1 MKTLHRYVVALS
13 CLLLISTAPLI
24 AGAQETA
31 PAPQPPVS
39 EVESLRRQVEEQKA
53 LIQKLQSNVAQQS
66 QALEKQQSLLE
77 TLLLKIEQLDAAAPD
92 ARMIKASAT
101 VPAPAAEVSDVR
113 EPANNSQAAP
123 AAKKP
128 EERPKVFESGY
139 GKIKFNGL
147 FQGWFAAGNGSFRDT
162 FRIRRV

>member
-53 LIQKLQSNVAQQS
+53 LIQKLQSNFAQQS

-77 TLLLKIEQLDAAAPD
+77 TLLLKMEQQDAAAHG
-92 ARMIKASAT
+92 AKVINASAT
-101 VPAPAAEVSDVR
+101 TPAAAGASDVR
-113 EPANNSQAAP
+113 EPTETSQSAP

-128 EERPKVFESGY
+128 EERPKVF
-139 GKIKFNGL
+139 
-147 FQGWFAAGNGSFRDT
+147 
-162 FRIRRV
+162 